1 MKKIFAVLLLASA
14 TAFACGGKKAS
25 TTPSTTDKASPET
38 KGDATGGAMY
48 GGHKDA
54 APTGKDTPNP
64 CSSK

>member
-14 TAFACGGKKAS
+14 TVVSCSGKKAS
-25 TTPSTTDKASPET
+25 TTPSATDKASPET
-38 KGDATGGAMY
+38 KGDAAGGAMY

>member
-14 TAFACGGKKAS
+14 TAFACSGKKAS
-25 TTPSTTDKASPET
+25 TTPSTTEKTSPET
-38 KGDATGGAMY
+38 KGDATGGATY

-54 APTGKDTPNP
+54 ATPNP